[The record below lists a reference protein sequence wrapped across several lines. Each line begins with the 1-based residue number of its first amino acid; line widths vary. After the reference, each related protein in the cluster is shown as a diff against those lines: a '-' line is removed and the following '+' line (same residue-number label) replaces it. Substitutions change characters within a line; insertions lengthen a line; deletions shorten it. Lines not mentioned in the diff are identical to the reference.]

1 MLRFVLLSCF
11 CIFWVNATLI
21 VAHRGDSAA
30 APENTLPAF
39 AMAFANGAD
48 AFETDLRTTSDGY
61 IVCTYHLILPFNL
74 NYILF
79 HYFIY
84 KRY

>member
-61 IVCTYHLILPFNL
+61 IVCIYHLIFLL
-74 NYILF
+74 I
-79 HYFIY
+79 
-84 KRY
+84 